1 MEAIVKLL
9 PNKATLI
16 CPGLT
21 CKSFYAM
28 MKLKVSGKLDLWADD
43 PYWNGKHQ
51 PDCPHSL
58 SCRCSG
64 KSGRLLEDWLG
75 AQYRLSY
82 HLDSLRFLNIE
93 IYGDAF
99 NAYNPEEKHLARRY
113 DDYKQAVRDDRK
125 PLPYPY
131 YMGASWYGAA
141 IEVITKDLQH
151 FHEWQD
157 WWKFWDDH
165 CYVFR
170 DSKNKVIF
178 ERMVD
183 DFIRRNGPREKL

>member
-1 MEAIVKLL
+1 
-9 PNKATLI
+9 
-16 CPGLT
+16 
-21 CKSFYAM
+21 
-28 MKLKVSGKLDLWADD
+28 
-43 PYWNGKHQ
+43 
-51 PDCPHSL
+51 
-58 SCRCSG
+58 
-64 KSGRLLEDWLG
+64 
-75 AQYRLSY
+75 
-82 HLDSLRFLNIE
+82 LDSLQFLNIE
-93 IYGDAF
+93 IYGDTF

-125 PLPYPY
+125 LLPYPY

-165 CYVFR
+165 CYIFR

-183 DFIRRNGPREKL
+183 DFIRRNGPRE

>member
-16 CPGLT
+16 CLGLT

-28 MKLKVSGKLDLWADD
+28 MKLKVQGKLDLWEDGPNWD
-43 PYWNGKHQ
+43 GKHHC
-51 PDCPHSL
+51 DCPRSL
-58 SCRCSG
+58 SCRYSG
-64 KSGRLLEDWLG
+64 KLGRLLEDWFG

-82 HLDSLRFLNIE
+82 NLDSLQFLNIE

-99 NAYNPEEKHLARRY
+99 DTYNPEERNLARRY
-113 DDYKQAVRDDRK
+113 DDYKQVVRDDRNL
-125 PLPYPY
+125 LPYPY
-131 YMGASWYGAA
+131 YMGARWYGAA

-151 FHEWQD
+151 FNEWQE

-183 DFIRRNGPREKL
+183 DFIRISGPRE